1 MQFPTK
7 NGSQIDLDISYANN
21 TNLMTKK
28 KFLKDMQK
36 AHYQKIH
43 MQQIKCRWLCSEIC

>member
-28 KFLKDMQK
+28 KFLGR
-36 AHYQKIH
+36 YVEST
-43 MQQIKCRWLCSEIC
+43 LSENSHATN